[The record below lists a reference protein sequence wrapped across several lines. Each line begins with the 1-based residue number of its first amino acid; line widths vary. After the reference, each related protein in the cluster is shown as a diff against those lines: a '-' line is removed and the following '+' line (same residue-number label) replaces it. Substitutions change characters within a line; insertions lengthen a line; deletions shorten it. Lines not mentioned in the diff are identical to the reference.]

1 MATHSSILAWRIPW
15 TEEPGGYSPRGR
27 KETRLSDCTFIS
39 IIVIE
44 AIVDFLGGSVV
55 KNPLANARDTG
66 LIPGSERSPG
76 EGNGTPLQYSCL
88 ENSMDRG
95 GWASITKSRT
105 RLYNFHFHCFAQFHA
120 VTLPFLLGKE
130 SKLLW
135 FS

>member
-66 LIPGSERSPG
+66 LIPGLGRPDPWRRKWH
-76 EGNGTPLQYSCL
+76 PLQYFCL
-88 ENSMDRG
+88 GNPMDRG
-95 GWASITKSRT
+95 AWQARVHGLTKSRT
-105 RLYNFHFHCFAQFHA
+105 QL
-120 VTLPFLLGKE
+120 
-130 SKLLW
+130 SD
-135 FS
+135 